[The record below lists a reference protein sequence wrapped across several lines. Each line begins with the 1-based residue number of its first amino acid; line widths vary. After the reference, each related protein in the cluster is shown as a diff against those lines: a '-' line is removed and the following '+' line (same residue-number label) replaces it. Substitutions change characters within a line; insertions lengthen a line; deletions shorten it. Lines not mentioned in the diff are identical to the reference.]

1 VVIPERGRDHVYHS
15 GSRDDRRPTTDD
27 DRRRP
32 TTTDDDR
39 EYKRAATVDR
49 PVMRITGHRGAAE
62 LAPENTIA
70 AFGTAIG
77 HGVDAV
83 EFDVRTTADDELVVV
98 HDDSVD
104 RTTDGTG
111 RVDEMDLA
119 ELRMLDAGDGQSV
132 PTLAEVLDFLAD
144 EDVDLRIEFKER
156 GLGERVVDAVTDRGL
171 EARTTITSFDHEA
184 LEEVAGGPPRVGF
197 VAPEPTVEALEV
209 VDRLGAAAL
218 FVNIDAVDASDVE
231 EAASRGLELGV
242 WTVNDPDDVDRA
254 VSLGVDSITTDRPDM
269 VARRVRG

>member
-1 VVIPERGRDHVYHS
+1 
-15 GSRDDRRPTTDD
+15 
-27 DRRRP
+27 
-32 TTTDDDR
+32 
-39 EYKRAATVDR
+39 
-49 PVMRITGHRGAAE
+49 MRITGHRGAAE

-70 AFGTAIG
+70 AFRTAIG

-83 EFDVRTTADDELVVV
+83 EFDVRATADDELVVI

-111 RVDEMDLA
+111 RVDDMDLA
-119 ELRMLDAGDGQSV
+119 ELRALDAGDGHSV

-144 EDVDLRIEFKER
+144 EDLDLRIELKER
-156 GLGERVVDAVTDRGL
+156 GLGERVVDAVTGRGI

-184 LEEVAGGPPRVGF
+184 LEEVAGAPPRVGF
-197 VAPEPTVEALEV
+197 IAPEPTIEALEV

-231 EAASRGLELGV
+231 EAASRGIELGV

-269 VARRVRG
+269 VARRVQS